1 MFTAKDRGY
10 DIDLYRSRENRWIS
24 GVCGGLAENMQWSAL
39 GVRIGFIFL
48 FMFSGAFALFAY
60 IAAIFLIASRPH
72 AAGNRFTAE
81 QPNFRASQPHNLKEK
96 VLNKESTAS
105 QKATEIKE
113 RLAQIDQRIRAMEK
127 HVTSRK
133 YQFERELRRSH

>member
-24 GVCGGLAENMQWSAL
+24 GVCAGLAENMQWSPM

-48 FMFSGAFALFAY
+48 LMFSGAFALFGY
-60 IAAIFLIASRPH
+60 IAAIFLIASRPYE
-72 AAGNRFTAE
+72 RQDTVM
-81 QPNFRASQPHNLKEK
+81 SQTEKRTSPHNLKEK
-96 VLNKESTAS
+96 VLNKENSATR
-105 QKATEIKE
+105 KAAEIKE
-113 RLAQIDQRIRAMEK
+113 RLAQIDQRIRAIEK

-133 YQFERELRRSH
+133 YQFERELRRGN

>member
-24 GVCGGLAENMQWSAL
+24 GVCGGLAENMQWSPL

-48 FMFSGAFALFAY
+48 FMFSGAFALFGY
-60 IAAIFLIASRPH
+60 IAAIFLITSRPYEERD
-72 AAGNRFTAE
+72 AVM
-81 QPNFRASQPHNLKEK
+81 SQAKMRTPPHNLKEK
-96 VLNKESTAS
+96 VLSKENSATR
-105 QKATEIKE
+105 KAAEIKE
-113 RLAQIDQRIRAMEK
+113 RLTQIDRRVRAIEK

-133 YQFERELRRSH
+133 YQFERELRRSN